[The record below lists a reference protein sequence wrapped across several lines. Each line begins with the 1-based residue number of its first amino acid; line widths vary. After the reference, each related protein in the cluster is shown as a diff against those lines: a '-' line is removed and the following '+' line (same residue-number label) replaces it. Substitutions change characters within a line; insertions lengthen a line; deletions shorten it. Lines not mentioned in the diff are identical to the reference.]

1 MSLALGVDLGGT
13 NARAAVVE
21 RETGRIVASAKQS
34 WVDRSP
40 DAVVAETAK
49 LVTELA
55 QQYAV
60 PEGPLGVGFAGM
72 LHGGVVVNAPNLGWR
87 DVNFGAL
94 LSAAT
99 KREVRLVNDLSAAAW
114 GELKAGCA
122 RGQRDTF
129 TVFVGTG
136 VGSAIITN
144 GVLLTGATQVAAEF
158 GHIKVQPD
166 GGRRCGCGQDG
177 CLEAYAGGAKLA
189 EWMKE
194 VGMSGTATE
203 LETMALGGDPV
214 AQRLYEFVAAQLS
227 LAIANQVSVLN
238 PAVLVLGGGVLMRCP
253 GLVER
258 IRQVVKA
265 RATVAS
271 ASELRIELASLG
283 DDSGLIGAALLA

>member
-1 MSLALGVDLGGT
+1 
-13 NARAAVVE
+13 
-21 RETGRIVASAKQS
+21 
-34 WVDRSP
+34 
-40 DAVVAETAK
+40 
-49 LVTELA
+49 
-55 QQYAV
+55 
-60 PEGPLGVGFAGM
+60 
-72 LHGGVVVNAPNLGWR
+72 
-87 DVNFGAL
+87 VNFGEL
-94 LSAAT
+94 LSVAT

-158 GHIKVQPD
+158 GHVKVQLD

-194 VGMSGTATE
+194 VGLTGTATG
-203 LETMALGGDPV
+203 LETLAQGGNSE

-258 IRQVVKA
+258 IRQAVKT